1 MAERLHPPLRLN
13 HSAMGSPQG
22 VLRMHARGK
31 SQRGFSLIELMIV
44 VAIIVI
50 IAGWTVMG
58 GTAFAKNMKANA
70 AMGTVVT
77 QLRQARQ
84 LAISARRN
92 VLVTFTAPNQI
103 QLTLQTL
110 PGEAPAAAIPPVFL
124 NDNAKGGLQF
134 AAFPALPDTPM
145 NFGNTNAL
153 NFTPANGGAA
163 GLNLLFTVQG
173 SFVGTTGAA
182 NFSAVGNSN
191 LVNGSIFVGDP
202 TDSTTARAITILGA
216 TGRVRSF
223 YWDGQK
229 WDE

>member
-1 MAERLHPPLRLN
+1 
-13 HSAMGSPQG
+13 
-22 VLRMHARGK
+22 MHLQDRRH
-31 SQRGFSLIELMIV
+31 RGFSLIELMVV

-50 IAGWTVMG
+50 IAGWTIMG

-70 AMGTVVT
+70 AMSAVVT

-84 LAISARRN
+84 LAISSRRN
-92 VLVTFTAPNQI
+92 VLVTFAAPNQI
-103 QLTLQTL
+103 QLAVQTL
-110 PGEAPAAAIPPVFL
+110 PGEAPAPAIPAVFL
-124 NDNAKGGLQF
+124 NDNAKGGLKF

-145 NFGNTNAL
+145 NFGNANAI
-153 NFTPANGGAA
+153 NFVPANGGAA
-163 GLNLLFTVQG
+163 GLNVLFTVQG

-202 TDSTTARAITILGA
+202 TDPSTARAITILGA

-223 YWDGQK
+223 HWDGQK

>member
-1 MAERLHPPLRLN
+1 MR
-13 HSAMGSPQG
+13 
-22 VLRMHARGK
+22 VRGRK
-31 SQRGFSLIELMIV
+31 QRGFSLIELMVV
-44 VAIIVI
+44 VAIVVI
-50 IAGWTVMG
+50 IAGWTIMG
-58 GTAFAKNMKANA
+58 GTALAKNMKSNA

-77 QLRQARQ
+77 QLRQARE
-84 LAISARRN
+84 LAVSARRN
-92 VLVTFTAPNQI
+92 VLVTCTPPNQI

-110 PGEAPAAAIPPVFL
+110 PGEAPPPPIGPAFL
-124 NDNAKGGLQF
+124 NDNSKGGLQF

-145 NFGNTNAL
+145 GFGNTNAI
-153 NFTPANGGAA
+153 NFTPANGGAV
-163 GLNLLFTVQG
+163 GLNVLFTVQG

-202 TDSTTARAITILGA
+202 SDPTTARAITILGA

-223 YWDGQK
+223 YWDGKK